1 MAVNTY
7 RNKMRLALALALA
20 AAVAAG
26 LVGGRLVRAGEPG
39 EHFWIVYPALLA
51 ICALAFAAAVP
62 WWRKADEMQKSAQL
76 VSWYWGGMAGA
87 LAVMLGFV
95 AATGVRSDLSL
106 GSLYTVL
113 GQAAGFVVVYAG
125 WRLRHRGP
133 AA

>member
-1 MAVNTY
+1 MTVNTY
-7 RNKMRLALALALA
+7 RNKMRLAAVLAVA

-26 LVGGRLVRAGEPG
+26 LVGGRLVRVGEPG

-51 ICALAFAAAVP
+51 VCALAFAAIMP
-62 WWRKADEMQKSAQL
+62 WWRKLDDMQKTGQL

-87 LAVMLGFV
+87 LAVMLGLV
-95 AATGVRSDLSL
+95 AATGVRSELSL
-106 GSLYTVL
+106 GALYTVL
-113 GQAAGFVVVYAG
+113 GQTAGYFLFLAG